1 MVKSFK
7 LIKEYPGSPKL
18 GTVVNTLNEEGY
30 TIVKVGHTIY
40 PNQHPEF
47 WEEVETH
54 DIVYRLGE
62 DISHVVR
69 IKDKVTF
76 AIGDWVEHPMLG
88 RFPIIGF
95 SANKENNSAV
105 YVRLANALVRLSTI
119 KHVQFAFTAVDGVN
133 LFEGDTYYLVGRGGK
148 PIDFTNVAIKEC
160 RVVFG
165 TGQLHEASCVHNGFH
180 YWAKFGKRKNAEE
193 FIRVNKPTFSIK
205 DLEKYLTPGEIFE
218 LTNSKK

>member
-1 MVKSFK
+1 MAKSFK
-7 LIKEYPGSPKL
+7 LIKGYPGSPKL

-47 WEEVETH
+47 WEEVENH
-54 DIVYRLGE
+54 DIVHRLGE

-76 AIGDWVEHPMLG
+76 AIGDWVEYPGLE
-88 RFPIIGF
+88 RSQIISFFVDEEDNG
-95 SANKENNSAV
+95 AV
-105 YVRLANALVRLSTI
+105 FARLINTSVRLSAI
-119 KHVQFAFTAVDGVN
+119 EHVQFAFATVDEVN

-180 YWAKFGKRKNAEE
+180 YWAKFGKLKNAEE
-193 FIRVNKPTFSIK
+193 FIRVNKPMFSIK
-205 DLEKYLTPGEIFE
+205 DLEKYLTPGEMFE